1 MDSFPSA
8 GHLLAGFFI
17 LKIALAAVLLAFC
30 GWIAWAINVS
40 GSTIRDDIALSV
52 PNHAFPHPGETPLR
66 VAVISD
72 LHVADSAQS
81 YDALRTLVQDV
92 LESEPSFILLLGD
105 YTEHPDSIASLSQHA
120 ARVGELLGQMSH
132 VPTIAVLGNYENWS
146 APGLWTHS
154 LIANG
159 IRVLR
164 NEVALIESGDQAAC
178 FRGLGDA
185 FSGQLRYVDFMEEC
199 RGRPKITLTHDPAG
213 AFHHKVKGVV
223 LAGHTHCGQI
233 RLPLIG
239 SPWIPSNAP
248 NGATC
253 GLYED
258 ADRLLWVSS
267 GVGTSILPIRFGTL
281 SQWNLIE
288 MGAPSCPGGFC
299 PGALNTWHQNELC
312 IPELRMTTVK

>member
-8 GHLLAGFFI
+8 GHPLAGFFI

-30 GWIAWAINVS
+30 GWIAWAISVS
-40 GSTIRDDIALSV
+40 GSTVRDDIALSV

-72 LHVADSAQS
+72 LHVADSIES
-81 YDALRTLVQDV
+81 YGALRRLVQDI
-92 LESEPSFILLLGD
+92 LASEPSFILLLGD
-105 YTEHPDSIASLSQHA
+105 YTRHPDSVSSLSQHA
-120 ARVGELLGQMSH
+120 SRVGELLGQLSR

-154 LIANG
+154 LTANG

-164 NEVALIESGDQAAC
+164 NEVALIESDDQAAC

-185 FSGQLRYVDFMEEC
+185 FTGQLRYVDFMEEC

-239 SPWIPSNAP
+239 SPWIPSDAP
-248 NGATC
+248 NDATC
-253 GLYED
+253 GVYED
-258 ADRLLWVSS
+258 NDRLLWVSS
-267 GVGTSILPIRFGTL
+267 GVGTSILPIRFGTQ
-281 SQWNLIE
+281 SQWNLLE
-288 MGAPSCPGGFC
+288 MSAPSCPKKFC